1 MDEVLT
7 YWARECQRRGR
18 ELDATRWSTLAEIAR
33 TLIDESRPDPYAV
46 AERWLNLVAPKFE
59 EYRSETRRTKYVLL
73 KDITPRLIAQPFDLE
88 MVEEAFSGLEIA
100 TPMSE
105 RIAACILGVPH
116 SGP

>member
-1 MDEVLT
+1 LAAQAESQLMPRRLQRALSQMDEVLT

-59 EYRSETRRTKYVLL
+59 EYRSETRNSYVRTDRGLHSRR
-73 KDITPRLIAQPFDLE
+73 TAQRP
-88 MVEEAFSGLEIA
+88 VNVGRGL
-100 TPMSE
+100 
-105 RIAACILGVPH
+105 
-116 SGP
+116 